1 MTICLMFQHY
11 NDWNTTITGGMGP
24 RTMQPMEEMMHGRL
38 SRATSLV
45 MALLLTMTFF
55 ASGMTPATAQDSGT
69 LTIWHGWTGAEAE
82 TLNNEIIPAWQ
93 TANPGITIEVLA
105 VPFDQLKNKYQT
117 EVATGGGPDLLIGPA
132 DWTGEL
138 ASAELVMPLDGLV
151 SADAL
156 SQYVPAA
163 VDALKFDGQLY
174 GLPESIET
182 VALYYN
188 TDLVPTPPAN
198 SAELV
203 QMSGDIA
210 AANAGTYGF
219 ALFSNFYHPA
229 GYLFGWGG
237 QLFTPENTSA
247 LNSPETVSFL
257 TWLKDLTS
265 QPGVTYQNDDGAI
278 SSLFKEGKA
287 GMVINGPWAVADYQ
301 SALGADKV
309 AVAPLPI
316 ISENGDAPALPFLGV
331 KQIMVNSNLDEAQAA
346 LATQFAEFFTG
357 AEVGQILADSAG
369 HLPANTSVDVSA
381 NPIASAFVAQAANST
396 PMPTI
401 PQMGQ
406 VWTPA
411 QDMIGKV
418 LDGSATPEQ
427 AAADAAKQ
435 IDDAISLMDA

>member
-1 MTICLMFQHY
+1 
-11 NDWNTTITGGMGP
+11 
-24 RTMQPMEEMMHGRL
+24 MHGRM

-45 MALLLTMTFF
+45 MAFLLTMTFF
-55 ASGMTPATAQDSGT
+55 ASGMAPAHAQDSGSLT
-69 LTIWHGWTGAEAE
+69 LWHGWTGSEADA
-82 TLNNEIIPAWQ
+82 LNKEIIPAWQ
-93 TANPGITIEVLA
+93 AANPGITINVLA

-138 ASAELVMPLDGLV
+138 ASADLIKPLNGLV
-151 SADAL
+151 PEETL
-156 SQYVPAA
+156 SQYVPSA
-163 VDALKFDGQLY
+163 VQALTFDGQLY

-182 VALYYN
+182 VALFYN
-188 TDLVPTPPAN
+188 TDLVPTAPAN
-198 SAELV
+198 STELA
-203 QMSGDIA
+203 QMSGEIA
-210 AANAGTYGF
+210 GANAGTFGF
-219 ALFSNFYHPA
+219 ALYSNFYHPA

-237 QLFTPENTSA
+237 QIFTEEMTSA
-247 LNSPETVSFL
+247 FNSPETVSFL
-257 TWLKDLTS
+257 SWLKDLTS

-287 GMVINGPWAVADYQ
+287 AMVINGPWAVADYQ
-301 SALGADKV
+301 AALGADKV
-309 AVAPLPI
+309 GVAPLPV

-331 KQIMVNSNLDEAQAA
+331 KQIMVNSNLNDDQAA
-346 LATQFAEFFTG
+346 LAAKFAEFFTG

-369 HLPANTSVDVSA
+369 HLPANTGVDVSA

-396 PMPTI
+396 PMPTV
-401 PQMGQ
+401 PEMGQ